1 MMGKIQRRFAKTGQR
16 KKGSHGAVEVALEL
30 AGKPARRGTSRPAK
44 AVGRMSYIVD
54 DARKAGLL
62 DGERSAHVT
71 ARTTPALLREAQ
83 RRTGITSK
91 TVLVEVALAT
101 LALPD
106 PVAKFMKEH
115 RGKLGEDHAL
125 EY

>member
-1 MMGKIQRRFAKTGQR
+1 MGKILKRFAKNSRR
-16 KKGSHGAVEVALEL
+16 KERPREAMGAAPEL
-30 AGKPARRGTSRPAK
+30 AGKPAGRSTSRPAK
-44 AVGRMSYIVD
+44 SVGRMSYIID
-54 DARKAGLL
+54 DAKRAGLL
-62 DGERSAHVT
+62 DGERSVHVT

-83 RRTGITSK
+83 RRTGIASK

-115 RGKLGEDHAL
+115 RGELGEDHEL

>member
-1 MMGKIQRRFAKTGQR
+1 MGKLLKRFAKTSQR
-16 KKGSHGAVEVALEL
+16 KKRQREATAAALEL
-30 AGKPARRGTSRPAK
+30 AGKPARRSASRPAK
-44 AVGRMSYIVD
+44 AVGRLSTIID
-54 DARKAGLL
+54 DAKKAGLL

-115 RGKLGEDHAL
+115 RGELGRDHRL